1 MSECETCRYKN
12 ESWDSEVCDGC
23 TRADSNYEADLISRK
38 DIIDKAILVPIA
50 KVVPEDKVI
59 YRRVVFIEDIESLP
73 SAEPKIGKW
82 IDRSPGGRI
91 QHGWWGSYECNQQ
104 IIKPLPFTGR
114 ATGEWR
120 RVGHDIYE
128 CSLCHQN
135 VMTKDI
141 DCYSYCYRC
150 GAKMEGGDT
159 E

>member
-38 DIIDKAILVPIA
+38 DTIDKAILVPIA

-59 YRRVVFIEDIESLP
+59 YRKVVFIEDIESLP

-82 IDRSPGGRI
+82 IDRDYRQVDEDG
-91 QHGWWGSYECNQQ
+91 YETA
-104 IIKPLPFTGR
+104 I
-114 ATGEWR
+114 
-120 RVGHDIYE
+120 
-128 CSLCHQN
+128 CSNCKAEITLEYPYDN
-135 VMTKDI
+135 
-141 DCYSYCYRC
+141 YCPKC
-150 GAKMEGGDT
+150 GAKMEGEDD